1 MPDKTGVDPD
11 GAAPQILLV
20 EDNPLH
26 VRLVTTMLD
35 EIWPDYENL
44 AQARRLDSALEHLE
58 SNGADC
64 VLLDLVLPDADGL
77 EAVNAILA
85 AHPHIPVV
93 VLSSH
98 DDDAY
103 AVQALRE
110 GAQDYLV
117 KGTIDS
123 SDLARAIRFA
133 INRHHLEPSIDMS
146 DVIPMRIAAPL
157 PEEDE
162 PDYAGSAIIDRNGIV
177 RFCEQEVAEMM
188 GRTVG
193 ELVGRP
199 LVEISH
205 PDDLPTWR
213 DTFTAL
219 AADHSEGNGD
229 GRALSARV
237 RHGSGHDQRVRVD
250 LTPLIG
256 ATDGVEAFLAR
267 YYPTMEEGTASSG
280 GTYVVMSGW
289 NG

>member
-11 GAAPQILLV
+11 GAVPQILLV

-26 VRLVTTMLD
+26 VRLVMSMLD

-58 SNGADC
+58 AYEVDC

-77 EAVNAILA
+77 EAVKAVVGS
-85 AHPHIPVV
+85 HPDLPVV

-98 DDDAY
+98 DDDTY

-123 SDLARAIRFA
+123 SDLSRSVAYAM
-133 INRHHLEPSIDMS
+133 NRQPVDNGAMS
-146 DVIPMRIAAPL
+146 DVIQMPIAVPV
-157 PEEDE
+157 PEEEE
-162 PDYAGSAIIDRNGIV
+162 PDYAGSAIIDRNGVV
-177 RFCEQEVAEMM
+177 RFCEVEVAEMM
-188 GRTVG
+188 GRSVM

-205 PDDLPTWR
+205 PDDLRTWR

-219 AADHSEGNGD
+219 AADQISKNGD
-229 GRALSARV
+229 GRSLSARV

-250 LTPLIG
+250 LTPLFG
-256 ATDGVEAFLAR
+256 ATDTVEAFIAR